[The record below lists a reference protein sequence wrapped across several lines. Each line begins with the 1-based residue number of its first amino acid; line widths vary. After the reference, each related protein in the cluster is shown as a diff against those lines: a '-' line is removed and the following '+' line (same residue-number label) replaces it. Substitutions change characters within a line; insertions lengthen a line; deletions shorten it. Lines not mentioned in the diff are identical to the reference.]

1 VSAADPIHAALAA
14 ALDPEHVAARARAV
28 LDEPLYWFPVRHHSP
43 AVAHHVARA
52 IRARR
57 PKLIFL
63 EAPAEANDLVRFI
76 VDKKT
81 KPPIAIYSSYR
92 DDDNVLG
99 LAGIASPAPDIPAR
113 FATFYPLVSYSPEYV
128 VMQEATALGA
138 EVVFMDLPRHA
149 LIEPHVSEEEGEGE
163 GAPGDVSSTAAPAK
177 DLAPSWEGL
186 AVTSTFY
193 QKLAEA
199 GGYKG
204 WEEAWDAMF
213 EATDR
218 FADHDAFRAELAL
231 FCAAVRATTASAT
244 MGRDGT
250 LARER
255 FMWRTI
261 TTTLAS
267 RGVRPEDAMV
277 VCGGFHLF
285 LDRDDPIPPPEAP
298 RGTVYSTVTPFSFF
312 RVSDLSGYGAGNR
325 APAYYE
331 RLFTAM
337 REQGGPSQPSQS
349 WGPGGRAMVEHVVD
363 TLRRSRT
370 SGEPVSSADA
380 IAIADHARMLA
391 KLRGHGAPLLDDI
404 RDAIVTC
411 CVKGRPDEEGL
422 HLARAMRDVEV
433 GVAIGRVTPALGQL
447 PLLHDFHAQVDE
459 LGFAEVM
466 GREKRLDVVL
476 DLREP
481 GAARKSA
488 FLHRVSY
495 LEVPFAE
502 LTDRGAKGAMLFRE
516 RWRLLWSPKVEPE
529 LIEKNLY
536 GDSVEKAA
544 LALLEERLASDVGH
558 AGATCAKL
566 LGSVAMEFPALIVTL
581 FDACS
586 QAIESDG
593 SFASLAHA
601 VAQLGILDRMA
612 AHRELSRE
620 LVQRLL
626 ARAFDR
632 AAFAVPTIASVPEEE
647 VPAVVH
653 GLKVLAEALLADD
666 AGLFDRDVLIA
677 GLRSAALES
686 QSPYLR
692 GVFDGLL
699 AETRA
704 EGPEFLGE
712 RLRAFALERPEI
724 LITAG
729 AYLDG
734 VLSVSHTSVLLG
746 AEALV
751 GALDELFRVA
761 QWDAFV
767 LMLPQLRSAFERL
780 HDRHKDT
787 VAARVAERHGL
798 KDGAAIAK
806 LGTTSVEGAVALAE
820 IDAETARIMEAWTL

>member
-1 VSAADPIHAALAA
+1 MSTPDPVQAALAA
-14 ALDPEHVAARARAV
+14 ALDPKVVAARARAV
-28 LDEPLYWFPVRHHSP
+28 LDELLYWFPVRHHSP

-52 IRARR
+52 IQARR
-57 PKLIFL
+57 PKVVFL
-63 EAPAEANDLVRFI
+63 EAPAEANGLVTYL

-92 DDDNVLG
+92 DDDDVLG
-99 LAGIASPAPDIPAR
+99 LAGIASPAKDIPPR

-128 VMQEATALGA
+128 VMQEAKTIGA

-149 LIEPHVSEEEGEGE
+149 LIQPRVTEEEGEGATIS
-163 GAPGDVSSTAAPAK
+163 APGTAGTSK
-177 DLAPSWEGL
+177 ELSPSWEGM

-193 QKLAEA
+193 QRLTEA
-199 GGYKG
+199 GGYKS
-204 WEEAWDAMF
+204 WEEAWDALF

-231 FCAAVRATTASAT
+231 FCAAVRGTTSLAT
-244 MGRDGT
+244 MRHDGT
-250 LARER
+250 LERER

-261 TTTLAS
+261 TKTLAE
-267 RGVRPEDAMV
+267 RGLGPADAMV

-285 LDRDDPIPPPEAP
+285 LDRDDRTPPPEAP

-331 RLFTAM
+331 RLFAAL
-337 REQGGPSQPSQS
+337 REPTPKGAPSPAVS
-349 WGPGGRAMVEHVVD
+349 PAVRAMVDHVVD
-363 TLRRSRT
+363 TLRRGRT
-370 SGEPVSSADA
+370 AGEAVSSADA
-380 IAIADHARMLA
+380 IAIVDHARMLA
-391 KLRGHGAPLLDDI
+391 KLRGRGAPLLDDI
-404 RDAIVTC
+404 RDAVLTC
-411 CVKGRPDEEGL
+411 CVKGRPDEEGQ

-433 GVAIGRVTPALGQL
+433 GLAIGRVTPDLGQL
-447 PLLHDFHAQVDE
+447 PLLHDFYAQLAELE
-459 LGFAEVM
+459 LGEVL

-476 DLREP
+476 DLRETS
-481 GAARKSA
+481 AARKSA
-488 FLHRVSY
+488 FLHRVTY
-495 LEVPFAE
+495 LEVPFAA

-516 RWRLLWSPKVEPE
+516 RWRLQWSPKIEPE

-593 SFASLAHA
+593 SLASLAHA

-626 ARAFDR
+626 SRAFDR
-632 AAFAVPTIASVPEEE
+632 AAFSIPTIASVPEEE
-647 VPAVVH
+647 VTTVVH
-653 GLKVLAEALLADD
+653 GLKVLAEALLTDD
-666 AGLFDRDVLIA
+666 GGLLDRDVFVS
-677 GLRSAALES
+677 GLRAAGVES

-699 AETRA
+699 AEIRA
-704 EGPEFLGE
+704 EGPEFLGD
-712 RLRAFALERPEI
+712 RLRAFALERAEV

-734 VLSVSHTSVLLG
+734 VLSVSHASVLLG

-767 LMLPQLRSAFERL
+767 LMLPQLRNAFERL

-806 LGTTSVEGAVALAE
+806 LGTTSVAGAVALAE